1 YVDDKLGSLTST
13 VASNHDEFCDRIQD
27 LGERLGDISIAGKE
41 NLEELERR
49 LREEVEA
56 ASSAVMKSGGQ
67 TRELLASEVSRL
79 EGMVA
84 GLAARLD
91 TGGEVDNKRFTDW
104 QRQWEGRVSEVSD
117 ACRRLRDSIIE
128 QRAAL
133 DAKIREE
140 TRKVEAQCKRAV
152 DRAAEENRQHVANEG
167 AQREENLHRRIA
179 GLVEEEEEKRRAMNG
194 HLEAMEGRLDDKLA
208 QASQGLARHLND
220 IRLAVNKMAKA
231 SQECVDQQVSQ
242 LLKASEGRIIA
253 SCEHLMEVEKMRV
266 DELVEGQSEKSE
278 TRWAKKEEERWK
290 MMCKVVQDVDDK
302 LTLTRVNLQEDI
314 QLASESLGGEIE
326 AIDKALRSVEDLVKG
341 GNRTLQESIDRA
353 VKALH
358 SADAHQK
365 RRLEAT
371 KEAIVERTRVMDE
384 ATRMLIDEVSMR
396 LESQKDEA
404 DGKIHLLDERIQT
417 QVITAATKISS
428 GISSIQRCLQSLGQA
443 VSSSTHDISS
453 RMARLSAESAA
464 KAERNETDIERSRR
478 EISDKCAAIDAQ
490 LRHLISSLGTRT
502 HEQMESL
509 HKNLS
514 HSLEESTGTIQ
525 RDITAITAAMEKMGE
540 EVDDRELQLARE
552 IERQTTFMK
561 ASMRSIGDELRGEVA
576 RLDEDITSSTKNLGE
591 KLQAVT
597 EDLQRTAKSTE
608 QQLLSQKVDT
618 IKDDMD
624 AYIKRLQ

>member
-1 YVDDKLGSLTST
+1 ALAKEASQRAEECHSLAASFRDAIKGVAASQVTSTREIQKQLDSMKRKMQRRSADDAERADRLSRYVDDKLGSLTST

-91 TGGEVDNKRFTDW
+91 TGGEVDNKRYGRLVLVISSDNVPATGRFTDW

-384 ATRMLIDEVSMR
+384 ATR
-396 LESQKDEA
+396 
-404 DGKIHLLDERIQT
+404 
-417 QVITAATKISS
+417 
-428 GISSIQRCLQSLGQA
+428 
-443 VSSSTHDISS
+443 
-453 RMARLSAESAA
+453 
-464 KAERNETDIERSRR
+464 
-478 EISDKCAAIDAQ
+478 
-490 LRHLISSLGTRT
+490 
-502 HEQMESL
+502 
-509 HKNLS
+509 
-514 HSLEESTGTIQ
+514 
-525 RDITAITAAMEKMGE
+525 
-540 EVDDRELQLARE
+540 
-552 IERQTTFMK
+552 
-561 ASMRSIGDELRGEVA
+561 
-576 RLDEDITSSTKNLGE
+576 
-591 KLQAVT
+591 
-597 EDLQRTAKSTE
+597 
-608 QQLLSQKVDT
+608 
-618 IKDDMD
+618 
-624 AYIKRLQ
+624 